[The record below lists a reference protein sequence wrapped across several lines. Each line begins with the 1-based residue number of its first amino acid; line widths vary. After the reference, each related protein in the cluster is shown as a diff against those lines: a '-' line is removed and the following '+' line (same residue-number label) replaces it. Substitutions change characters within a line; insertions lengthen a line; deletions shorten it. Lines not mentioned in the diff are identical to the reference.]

1 MPDLWFLQN
10 WIENRQGRQA
20 SPQKTREEQLKE
32 RTIQDFE
39 YGLARG
45 RQLLSDDPRVSLVG
59 RQMEDLAK
67 GYSGR
72 ELGALREQAAD
83 ELAGQR
89 SQYLRQLAS
98 RAARGGVGGARAAAM
113 QAAADQGFLKARA
126 EQERKMALDNAQLRR
141 QGIKDYSDFLMRQ
154 RFGELATG
162 TGLAALAQAAY
173 AQASQEAA
181 ARESARV
188 ASEERSHGLLGGLFR
203 TLFG

>member
-1 MPDLWFLQN
+1 MSKVGSTMGPLRN
-10 WIENRQGRQA
+10 YAYVGM
-20 SPQKTREEQLKE
+20 SPQQVREQEL
-32 RTIQDFE
+32 RNRAMQDFE

-45 RQLLSDDPRVSLVG
+45 RQLLTNDPRVSLVG
-59 RQMEDLAK
+59 SQMEDLAK

-126 EQERKMALDNAQLRR
+126 EQERKMTLDNAQLRR

-173 AQASQEAA
+173 SQAGQESAA
-181 ARESARV
+181 KESARV
-188 ASEERSHGLLGGLFR
+188 ASERRSPGLFGQILNF
-203 TLFG
+203 LF